1 METWQPLSV
10 RAGAREPDEPY
21 EGAPPHLLGALISWI
36 DNDAIGHGSWNHRLL
51 RHIITYAQA
60 QVPYSAD
67 GWTTA
72 RRLYAYCSKD
82 EGLCLNVIDAYLQLA
97 HPDDSDPDKT
107 ISAGNLRSILAAGGS
122 VWTVSPDNRSLQRA
136 VDPQTHAAI
145 ELATSFADVTSNEL
159 REAWARAYGRNP
171 DPSDAWDHSIKAVE
185 AILRK
190 IISPKNNLATLGTL
204 IRDLRDGAHK
214 FEFVLTNGL
223 GGVPTLIAMLQLMY
237 PNPDRHPGPDH
248 RTPTLEEARAVVHLA
263 VTIVQWSRDGQIVR
277 KK

>member
-1 METWQPLSV
+1 VETWQPLSV

-136 VDPQTHAAI
+136 VDPQTQAAI

-171 DPSDAWDHSIKAVE
+171 DPSDDHFAE
-185 AILRK
+185 EQ
-190 IISPKNNLATLGTL
+190 LGDT
-204 IRDLRDGAHK
+204 RDLDSRPPRWRAQVRIRPHEWVGWSSHLDRDAA
-214 FEFVLTNGL
+214 TD
-223 GGVPTLIAMLQLMY
+223 VP
-237 PNPDRHPGPDH
+237 
-248 RTPTLEEARAVVHLA
+248 E
-263 VTIVQWSRDGQIVR
+263 S
-277 KK
+277 